1 MAGLDSFPHNFH
13 LTSNFSVLY
22 LHVSTVSTRLSMQ
35 LTIAACFAVLVLVK
49 PTCAQIPTANTTGN
63 FYPANPDAAAQT
75 AYTTCLGLL
84 EEALDDSTGLI
95 PTTVYD
101 QWQRV
106 NPGPYLVCHAL
117 ESPTGGG
124 GHRILHPLIAPLSDT
139 QTVDRASNQEDEG
152 SEERI
157 LARQA
162 AYYQENVDHC
172 LGAGNETLK
181 SNWNYFH
188 QPKSQDAGVAT
199 FSTEPRYLMIGCGK
213 LGTTVETDDG
223 FSFAAGSPAYCACA
237 YHKIPSES
245 RINANIPE
253 SFLMSGGERAFAAFA
268 LAGLGFVRVAL
279 AM

>member
-1 MAGLDSFPHNFH
+1 
-13 LTSNFSVLY
+13 
-22 LHVSTVSTRLSMQ
+22 MQ

-49 PTCAQIPTANTTGN
+49 PTRAQIPTANTTGN

-75 AYTTCLGLL
+75 AYTTCLELL
-84 EEALDDSTGLI
+84 EEALDDSTGLD

-106 NPGPYLVCHAL
+106 NPGPYVACHAL
-117 ESPTGGG
+117 ESPAGGG
-124 GHRILHPLIAPLSDT
+124 GHRILHPFIAPSSGD

-162 AYYQENVDHC
+162 AYYQANIDHC
-172 LGAGNETLK
+172 LGAGNDTLLGTW
-181 SNWNYFH
+181 SYFH

-199 FSTEPRYLMIGCGK
+199 LSAEPRYFVIGCGK

-253 SFLMSGGERAFAAFA
+253 SFLRSGGERAFAAFA

>member
-1 MAGLDSFPHNFH
+1 
-13 LTSNFSVLY
+13 
-22 LHVSTVSTRLSMQ
+22 MQ

-75 AYTTCLGLL
+75 AYTTCLELL

-106 NPGPYLVCHAL
+106 NPGPYVGCRAL
-117 ESPTGGG
+117 ESPAGGG
-124 GHRILHPLIAPLSDT
+124 GHRILHPFVTSQSGD
-139 QTVDRASNQEDEG
+139 QTVDKASQQDDEG

-172 LGAGNETLK
+172 LAGNETLK

-188 QPKSQDAGVAT
+188 QPNSQDAGVAT
-199 FSTEPRYLMIGCGK
+199 LLAEPRYIVIGCGK

-223 FSFAAGSPAYCACA
+223 FSFAAGSPVSCACA